1 MSINPKT
8 KEDFIESMKSFIAD
22 YNSKNGTNI
31 DIRDGTVFKDLI
43 IDSPSVEFE
52 KVYNDITYASKLS
65 SLEYSNEIEDSD
77 LDLIGLNYGLTRL
90 GSSISTVDVTFITTF
105 TEDAP
110 PTNNIIINTGVQ
122 VKVPSSVGSPEIQ
135 FKTIESKQ
143 IDSSRPDDY
152 LYTDFDGTIRYAV
165 TVKCECLTPGS
176 VGNVQTGAIKEI
188 ITPIAGIGKVT
199 NPSPGIGGR
208 DVESNS
214 DFAKRIKGKLSGNS
228 IGTDSGI
235 KTLLY
240 TDERVKDINIIRAG
254 DSDAIRNIYGGEVD
268 VIVLKEDRQTYSFQ
282 IEYIDPDKKIYFPIK
297 PYIDSPDEVTV
308 TGTQL
313 GNPQH
318 NFSVNIYKDKGIY
331 KDSIKDS
338 SYLTFNSNDLPD
350 LNSIVTIT
358 YPYDKLIVDLQAII
372 DQKENHIIGSDILIR
387 KAYKK
392 NVLLTCEVEIYSGY
406 DKNKVSDNISDSL
419 SSYIQNLSLGQRV
432 DYSDLINELS
442 KIDGVDSITIVGQT
456 FPIYTKKNEYIVL
469 KSLAVNIGT
478 EFSKTYTYA

>member
-65 SLEYSNEIEDSD
+65 SLEYSDEIEDSD

-105 TEDAP
+105 TEDSP

-135 FKTIESKQ
+135 FKTVESKQ
-143 IDSSRPDDY
+143 IEVSHLNDY
-152 LYTDFDGTIRYAV
+152 LYTDFDGTKRYAI
-165 TVKCECLTPGS
+165 TLKCECLTPGS
-176 VGNVQTGAIKEI
+176 IGNVQTGAIKEI
-188 ITPIAGIGKVT
+188 ITPIAGIGKVI

-208 DVESNS
+208 DIESNS
-214 DFAKRIKGKLSGNS
+214 DFAKRIKEKLSGNS

-268 VIVLKEDRQTYSFQ
+268 VVVLKEDRQMHSFQ
-282 IEYIDPDKKIYFPIK
+282 IEYTGDPNKKIYFPIK
-297 PYIDSPDEVTV
+297 PYIDSPSDVTV
-308 TGTQL
+308 TGTQS
-313 GNPQH
+313 GNSH
-318 NFSVNIYKDKGIY
+318 NFSVNIYKDKSIY
-331 KDSIKDS
+331 KDSVKDS
-338 SYLTFNSNDLPD
+338 SYLIFNSNDLPD

-372 DQKENHIIGSDILIR
+372 DKKENHIIGSDILIR

-392 NVLLTCEVEIYSGY
+392 N
-406 DKNKVSDNISDSL
+406 ISL
-419 SSYIQNLSLGQRV
+419 VCNV
-432 DYSDLINELS
+432 
-442 KIDGVDSITIVGQT
+442 
-456 FPIYTKKNEYIVL
+456 
-469 KSLAVNIGT
+469 
-478 EFSKTYTYA
+478 

>member
-1 MSINPKT
+1 MAIDPKT
-8 KEDFIESMKSFIAD
+8 KDDFIESMKNFITE

-52 KVYNDITYASKLS
+52 NIYSDITYASKLS
-65 SLEYSNEIEDSD
+65 SLEYSNEIENSD

-90 GSSISTVDVTFITTF
+90 GSSISTVDVTFITTS
-105 TEDAP
+105 TQDAP
-110 PTNNIIINTGVQ
+110 PDTNIIINTGVQ

-143 IDSSRPDDY
+143 IDVSHLNDY
-152 LYTDFDGTIRYAV
+152 LYTDFDGTKRYAV
-165 TVKCECLTPGS
+165 TVKCSCLTPGS

-188 ITPIAGIGKVT
+188 ITPITGIGKVT

-214 DFAKRIKGKLSGNS
+214 DFANRIKEKLSGNS

-235 KTLLY
+235 KALLY

-268 VIVLKEDRQTYSFQ
+268 VIVLKEDRQTYTFQ
-282 IEYIDPDKKIYFPIK
+282 VVYTGPDQKIYFPIK
-297 PYIDSPDEVTV
+297 PYIDSPNDVTV
-308 TGTQL
+308 IGVKGGSQYTF
-313 GNPQH
+313 P
-318 NFSVNIYKDKGIY
+318 VNITKDVGVY

-338 SYLTFNSNDLPD
+338 SYLTFKSTDLPD
-350 LNSIVTIT
+350 SGSVVSIS

-372 DQKENHIIGSDILIR
+372 DQNENHIIGSDILIR

-392 NVLLTCEVEIYSGY
+392 NISLSCALEVYSGY
-406 DKNKVSDNISDSL
+406 DRNTISDEVNNSL
-419 SSYIQNLSLGQRV
+419 SLYIQNLSLGQKI
-432 DYSDLINELS
+432 DYSDLITEIS
-442 KIDGVDSITIVGQT
+442 KIDGVDSVTITGQS
-456 FPIYTKKNEYIVL
+456 FPIYTRKNEYIVL
-469 KSLAVNIGT
+469 TQLTVNIGT
-478 EFSKTYTYA
+478 DFTKTYSYA